1 MSSGQGSERLRD
13 DDNLVVDLNANLV
26 FPEYFEPLC
35 TFSDD
40 QMEGDDF
47 EEVPSDE
54 DDEDDEIDFSD
65 LFSSAVEEHLISSS
79 SSADGRSVSLKR

>member
-1 MSSGQGSERLRD
+1 MSSGQGPERLRD

-40 QMEGDDF
+40 QGDDF

-54 DDEDDEIDFSD
+54 DDDDDEIDFSD

-79 SSADGRSVSLKR
+79 ASADGRSVSLKR